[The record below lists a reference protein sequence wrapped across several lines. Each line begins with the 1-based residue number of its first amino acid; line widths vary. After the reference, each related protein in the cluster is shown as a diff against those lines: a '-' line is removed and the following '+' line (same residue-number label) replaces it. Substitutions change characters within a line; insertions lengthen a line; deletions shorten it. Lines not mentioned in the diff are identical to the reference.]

1 MERAPEFSGTRPES
15 DFFWATQT
23 RLFQVGYIPDPTRT
37 RPYEKTHKIWSK
49 KFRIPDKIPDFL
61 GTGIRLLEFPPDP
74 NPTFYY
80 PIYSI
85 PDFLL
90 PDPPLHLISKSYF
103 DIEQGIK
110 FQSFIVTMHSF
121 KKRDH
126 LIFQS
131 INCAHKNLKRKNFDF
146 TSFLGERTIYFN
158 PKKVQCCHDRKTF
171 RELSTRYLKPP
182 AMVSYEKCQISTSFA
197 DF

>member
-1 MERAPEFSGTRPES
+1 M
-15 DFFWATQT
+15 
-23 RLFQVGYIPDPTRT
+23 
-37 RPYEKTHKIWSK
+37 
-49 KFRIPDKIPDFL
+49 IPDKIPDFL

-197 DF
+197 DFQFPKKPNLVTLHFIHMISRISRSPFLHVERKRRFRDSKKITSVRG